1 MLIETNMLIGRKIPL
16 LASALLAAAALL
28 AGCDNR
34 NAYVPPPAPKVTV
47 ATPDQRNVT
56 VFLEATG
63 NAAAVNSANLVAR
76 VVGFVEGINYKD
88 GDIVKKGTV
97 LFTIEP
103 ETYKLKFEQAK
114 AAEVASQATVT
125 QTDAE
130 YERQATLVKTSAA
143 SKSTL
148 DNAVSARDNA
158 HANLTQAQVNTRLA
172 EMNYG
177 YASVSAPFDGI
188 VTARTVSVGEYVG
201 GTSTPTVLATIIQIT
216 PIYVNFNVSED
227 DVIRIREDMR
237 KHNLTPQDLKKLP
250 LEVGLQTEQGYPH
263 RGTLDYAA
271 PTINTSTGTLA
282 ARGILENAD
291 RALLPGNFVR
301 VRVPIG
307 DTLENALLVPETAL
321 GTDQSGRY
329 LLIVGKDDIVEQR
342 AVEVGPSEGNQR
354 VITKGLS
361 ADDRVIVEGLLRAI
375 PGQKVDP
382 HSASTVGK

>member
-1 MLIETNMLIGRKIPL
+1 MLIEANMLIGRKIPL
-16 LASALLAAAALL
+16 AAIALLAAAVL
-28 AGCDNR
+28 ADCDNR

-47 ATPDQRNVT
+47 ATPHRGNVT

-76 VVGFVEGINYKD
+76 VAGFVESINYKD

-97 LFTIEP
+97 LFSIEP
-103 ETYKLKFEQAK
+103 ETYKLKMEQAK

-130 YERQATLVKTSAA
+130 YERQATLLKTSAA
-143 SKSTL
+143 SKATL
-148 DNAVSARDNA
+148 DNATAARDTA
-158 HANLTQAQVNTRLA
+158 HANLIQAQVNTRLA
-172 EMNYG
+172 EMNDA
-177 YASVSAPFDGI
+177 YANVSAPFDGI

-201 GTSTPTVLATIIQIT
+201 GTTTPTVLATIVQIM

-227 DVIRIREDMR
+227 DVIRMREDMR

-271 PTINTSTGTLA
+271 PTISPSTGTLA
-282 ARGILENAD
+282 ARGILENTD

-301 VRVPIG
+301 VRVPVG
-307 DTLENALLVPETAL
+307 SPLENALLVPETAL

-329 LLIVGKDDIVEQR
+329 LLVVGKDDVVEQR
-342 AVEVGPSEGNQR
+342 KVEVGPPEGIER
-354 VITKGLS
+354 VITKGLA
-361 ADDRVIVEGLLRAI
+361 ADDRVIVDGLLRAI
-375 PGQKVDP
+375 PGQKVEP
-382 HSASTVGK
+382 HIASTAAR

>member
-28 AGCDNR
+28 AGCDNH

-63 NAAAVNSANLVAR
+63 NATAVNSANLVAR
-76 VVGFVEGINYKD
+76 VAGFVEGINYKD

-103 ETYKLKFEQAK
+103 ETYKLKMEQAK

-158 HANLTQAQVNTRLA
+158 HASLTQAQVNTRLA

-201 GTSTPTVLATIIQIT
+201 GSTTPTVLATIVQVT

-227 DVIRIREDMR
+227 DVIRVRENMR
-237 KHNLTPQDLKKLP
+237 KRNLTAQDLKKFP
-250 LEVGLQTEQGYPH
+250 IEVGLQTEQGYPH
-263 RGTLDYAA
+263 RGTLDYAS
-271 PTINTSTGTLA
+271 PTISTSTGTLA
-282 ARGILENAD
+282 ARGILENTD

-307 DTLENALLVPETAL
+307 STLENALLVPETAL
-321 GTDQSGRY
+321 ATDQSGRY

-375 PGQKVDP
+375 PGQKVEP
-382 HSASTVGK
+382 HFAPTVGK

>member
-76 VVGFVEGINYKD
+76 VAGFVEGVNYKD

-103 ETYKLKFEQAK
+103 ETYKLKMEQAK

-201 GTSTPTVLATIIQIT
+201 GSTTPTVLATIVQVT

-227 DVIRIREDMR
+227 DVIRVRENMR
-237 KHNLTPQDLKKLP
+237 RRNLTAQDLKKFP
-250 LEVGLQTEQGYPH
+250 IEVGLQTEQGYPH
-263 RGTLDYAA
+263 RGTLDYAS

-307 DTLENALLVPETAL
+307 STLENALLVPETAL
-321 GTDQSGRY
+321 ATDQSGRY
-329 LLIVGKDDIVEQR
+329 VLIVGKDDIVEQR
-342 AVEVGPSEGNQR
+342 TVEIGPSEGNQR

-361 ADDRVIVEGLLRAI
+361 ADDRVIVAGLLRAI

-382 HSASTVGK
+382 HFAPTVGK

>member
-1 MLIETNMLIGRKIPL
+1 MLIETNILIWRKIPL
-16 LASALLAAAALL
+16 AATALLAAATL
-28 AGCDNR
+28 ANCDNR

-47 ATPDQRNVT
+47 ATPHRGNVT

-76 VVGFVEGINYKD
+76 VAGFVEVINYKD

-103 ETYKLKFEQAK
+103 EIYKLKMEQAK

-177 YASVSAPFDGI
+177 YANVSAPFDGI

-201 GTSTPTVLATIIQIT
+201 GSTTPTVLATIVQVT

-227 DVIRIREDMR
+227 DVIRVRESMR
-237 KHNLTPQDLKKLP
+237 RRNLTAQDLKKFP
-250 LEVGLQTEQGYPH
+250 IEVGLQTEQGYPH
-263 RGTLDYAA
+263 RGTLDYAS

-307 DTLENALLVPETAL
+307 DALENALLVPETAL
-321 GTDQSGRY
+321 ATDQSGRY

-382 HSASTVGK
+382 HSAPTAGK